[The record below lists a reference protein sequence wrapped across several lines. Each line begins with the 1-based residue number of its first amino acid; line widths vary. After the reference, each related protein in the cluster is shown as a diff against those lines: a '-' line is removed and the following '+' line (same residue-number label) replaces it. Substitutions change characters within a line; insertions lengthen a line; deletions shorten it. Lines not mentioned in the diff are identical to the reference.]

1 MKKDWHGILK
11 IEEFK
16 IFEKNDLIFEKYNLY
31 NVMHK
36 DGEALILGILFANYG
51 IPTNYYVGLDARTSL
66 SESQSLSSIQYL
78 EPTNNGYQ
86 RQAVSSST
94 GFTINATAPAKATS
108 SMVNFTA
115 SSAGSWGPVKNIFL
129 CNSFTGYGGTLI
141 SSVPL
146 GTDLTVNSNTV
157 VSMKFSMTLSSC

>member
-16 IFEKNDLIFEKYNLY
+16 IFEKNELIFEKYNLY
-31 NVMHK
+31 NIMHQG
-36 DGEALILGILFANYG
+36 GEALILGILFANYG
-51 IPTNYYVGLDARTSL
+51 IPSSYYVGLDSRASL
-66 SESQSLSSIQYL
+66 SESQNLSNIQYQ
-78 EPTNNGYQ
+78 EPTTNGYQ
-86 RQAVSSST
+86 RQTVSSST
-94 GFTINATAPAKATS
+94 GFTITNTAPAKATS

-115 SSAGSWGPVKNIFL
+115 SAAGSWGPVKNMFL
-129 CNSFTGYGGTLI
+129 CTAFTKYGGTLI

-146 GTDLTVNSNTV
+146 GTDLTVNANTV